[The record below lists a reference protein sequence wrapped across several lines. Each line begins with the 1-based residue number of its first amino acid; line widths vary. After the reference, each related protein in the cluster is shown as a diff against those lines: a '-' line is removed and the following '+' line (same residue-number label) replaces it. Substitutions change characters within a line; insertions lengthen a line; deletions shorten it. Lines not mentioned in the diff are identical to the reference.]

1 MRQLL
6 CEFHETEG
14 PRDRISANRWS
25 ARPMVARPM
34 VYGGTSIAPPDL
46 NFSLVDFPL
55 PLTSEEICV
64 PRTGVFVRHSL
75 TQKDFENH
83 ILQADEEH
91 AGVFTTLNGKE
102 LQITADGLT
111 TRKGFDTE
119 RIVHVLFEETFY
131 NDSDDSF
138 KVACIDRLLEGGT
151 DIVEDP
157 VQTCLETVDDCTE
170 FLLGHKHSKAS
181 QQQVDD
187 KIQAFLDSHEQFQ
200 STRTIIDAN
209 SDLFTRTMQIAL
221 KDSVLRKLVRQN
233 KSHMEN
239 LKVAMETYVMN
250 EVSSKVLKQL
260 IQLMASED
268 SKLNKTTRNLSDLQV
283 RDLQVRQ
290 EFAVNLPRARRELSI
305 LNQYSTPLEKL
316 HCLRKAVAT
325 ITQPGYRDKLQLGG
339 TGPAMSS
346 DDLLPLLIFLVV
358 KSEIPNW
365 LANLTYMQQFRFAN
379 FGHGEFGFYL
389 ASFEAAIEHVRSGS
403 LSALPLG
410 VLMDLA

>member
-1 MRQLL
+1 MTTSYD
-6 CEFHETEG
+6 EDIVE
-14 PRDRISANRWS
+14 NR
-25 ARPMVARPM
+25 
-34 VYGGTSIAPPDL
+34 
-46 NFSLVDFPL
+46 F
-55 PLTSEEICV
+55 
-64 PRTGVFVRHSL
+64 
-75 TQKDFENH
+75 
-83 ILQADEEH
+83 
-91 AGVFTTLNGKE
+91 FTTLQNKHKQIYEKATTNRCME
-102 LQITADGLT
+102 LQITADGLA

-131 NDSDDSF
+131 NDSDESF

-170 FLLGHKHSKAS
+170 FLWGHKHSKAS

-233 KSHMEN
+233 KGHMEN

-290 EFAVNLPRARRELSI
+290 EFAVNLPRARRELSM

-325 ITQPGYRDKLQLGG
+325 ITQPGYRDKLSWWYSEKETNFTCKQRKVSFFQRAPCSLGRVFNAFKSRIDCKLSVIPG
-339 TGPAMSS
+339 
-346 DDLLPLLIFLVV
+346 DLI
-358 KSEIPNW
+358 K
-365 LANLTYMQQFRFAN
+365 
-379 FGHGEFGFYL
+379 
-389 ASFEAAIEHVRSGS
+389 
-403 LSALPLG
+403 
-410 VLMDLA
+410 D